1 MVTEFQGA
9 IIAAGRG
16 ERLRASSGVELPKP
30 LVQVGGTPLLVRQAS
45 AMVSAGAREV
55 LAVVNSETA
64 SLARGMSFPRELRLV
79 VRDTES
85 SMESLFVLGESLQPG
100 HFLLATVDAVVPE
113 SEFRRFVAQARASGA
128 ATAPER
134 LDGVLAV
141 TKWRGDRRPL
151 FAEVTEVGLI
161 TSLGQRETSL
171 VTAGLYWLPSTIFG
185 WSGTARGRQLGAL
198 RAFLQLLL
206 EEQTRLGAI
215 EVEGAID
222 IDEAADLEAARR
234 MLAG

>member
-1 MVTEFQGA
+1 MVAGFQGA

-30 LVQVGGTPLLVRQAS
+30 LVEVGGISLLARQAG
-45 AMVSAGAREV
+45 AMVSSGAREV

-64 SLARGMSFPRELRLV
+64 SRARGMSFPRELRLM

-85 SMESLFVLGESLQPG
+85 SMESLLVLGEALPAG
-100 HFLLATVDAVVPE
+100 HFLLATVDAMVPDP
-113 SEFRRFVAQARASGA
+113 EFRRFVTQAQA
-128 ATAPER
+128 ATVAMSV
-134 LDGVLAV
+134 DGVLAV
-141 TKWRGDRRPL
+141 AKWRGDRKPL
-151 FAEVTEVGLI
+151 FAEVTNAGLI
-161 TSLGQRETSL
+161 ASLGQRETSL
-171 VTAGLYWLPSTIFG
+171 VTAGLYWLPTTIFR
-185 WSGTARGRQLGAL
+185 WSAPARERKLAAL
-198 RAFLQLLL
+198 RAFLQMLL
-206 EEQTRLGAI
+206 EEKIRLAAI

>member
-1 MVTEFQGA
+1 MVAEFQGA

-16 ERLRASSGVELPKP
+16 ERLRASSGVQLPKP
-30 LVQVGGTPLLVRQAS
+30 LVEVGGISLLGRQALS
-45 AMVSAGAREV
+45 MVSSGARGV

-64 SLARGMSFPRELRLV
+64 SLARGMSFPRELQLI

-85 SMESLFVLGESLQPG
+85 SLESLLVLGESLAAG
-100 HFLLATVDAVVPE
+100 HFLLATVDAMVPDH
-113 SEFRRFVAQARASGA
+113 EFRRFVTNARAS
-128 ATAPER
+128 TEPMSR
-134 LDGVLAV
+134 DGVLAV
-141 TKWRGDRRPL
+141 SRWRGDRKPL
-151 FAEVTEVGLI
+151 FTEVSNAGLI

-171 VTAGLYWLPSTIFG
+171 VTAGLYWLPTSIFRL
-185 WSGTARGRQLGAL
+185 SAAARERKLGVL

-206 EEQTRLGAI
+206 EERIRLAAI

>member
-30 LVQVGGTPLLVRQAS
+30 LVQVGGISLLARQAG
-45 AMVSAGAREV
+45 AMVSFGAREV
-55 LAVVNSETA
+55 LAVVSSETA
-64 SLARGMSFPRELRLV
+64 SLARGTSFPRQLRMI

-85 SMESLFVLGESLQPG
+85 SMESLLVLGESLPAG
-100 HFLLATVDAVVPE
+100 HFLLATVDAMVPDR
-113 SEFRRFVAQARASGA
+113 EFRRFVTQARAWTEPRPG
-128 ATAPER
+128 
-134 LDGVLAV
+134 DGVLAV
-141 TKWRGDRRPL
+141 AKWRGERRPL
-151 FAEVTEVGLI
+151 FAEVTEAGLI
-161 TSLGQRETSL
+161 ASLGRRESSL
-171 VTAGLYWLPSTIFG
+171 VTAGLYWLPTTIFR
-185 WSGTARGRQLGAL
+185 WSAAARERKLEAL
-198 RAFLQLLL
+198 RAFLQMLL
-206 EEQTRLGAI
+206 EEQVRLASI

>member
-1 MVTEFQGA
+1 MVAGFQGA

-30 LVQVGGTPLLVRQAS
+30 LVEIGGISLLARQAG
-45 AMVSAGAREV
+45 AMVSSGAREV

-64 SLARGMSFPRELRLV
+64 SLARGISFPRQLRMI

-85 SMESLFVLGESLQPG
+85 SMESLLVLGEGLSAG
-100 HFLLATVDAVVPE
+100 HFLLATVDAMVPDP
-113 SEFRRFVAQARASGA
+113 EFRRFVTQAQA
-128 ATAPER
+128 ATVAMSV
-134 LDGVLAV
+134 DGVLAV
-141 TKWRGDRRPL
+141 AKWRGDRRPL
-151 FAEVTEVGLI
+151 FAEVTQAGLI
-161 TSLGQRETSL
+161 ASLGQRETSL
-171 VTAGLYWLPSTIFG
+171 VTAGLYWLPTTIFR
-185 WSGTARGRQLGAL
+185 WSAPARERKLAAL
-198 RAFLQLLL
+198 RAFLQMLL
-206 EEQTRLGAI
+206 EEKIRLAAI

>member
-1 MVTEFQGA
+1 MVAGFQGA

-30 LVQVGGTPLLVRQAS
+30 LVEIGGISLLARQAG
-45 AMVSAGAREV
+45 AMVSSGAREV

-64 SLARGMSFPRELRLV
+64 SLARGISFPRQLRMI

-85 SMESLFVLGESLQPG
+85 SMESLLVLGEALPAG
-100 HFLLATVDAVVPE
+100 HFLLATVDAMVPDH
-113 SEFRRFVAQARASGA
+113 EFRRFVTQARAS
-128 ATAPER
+128 TVPMPV
-134 LDGVLAV
+134 DGVLAV
-141 TKWRGDRRPL
+141 AKWRGDRRPL
-151 FAEVTEVGLI
+151 FAEVTQAGLI
-161 TSLGQRETSL
+161 ASLGQRETSL
-171 VTAGLYWLPSTIFG
+171 VTAGLYWLPTTIFR
-185 WSGTARGRQLGAL
+185 WSAPARERKLAAL
-198 RAFLQLLL
+198 RAFLQMLL
-206 EEQTRLGAI
+206 EEKIRLAAI